1 MTRIAGFIVSHN
13 KRVLAATVLVTLL
26 AAAVLFRISFN
37 ADIAEFMAEGS
48 ESGAEYAA
56 LQEKYGTGDPVN
68 VLLSLPEDGSLEDGS
83 FQDRAGRAGLRDFR
97 DALAGVEGAD
107 SVTSVLS
114 APQSARG
121 LFLSENGRHT
131 LLQVVTTGSEVELA
145 RNLNEFAE
153 GDPPGG
159 FDITLTGN
167 PMIFAR
173 VLGMLTW
180 FLLVIP
186 PLVVVMLLGVFYA
199 NIGDRRLTILAVL
212 PAFLGSVWTFGLI
225 SGLGIR
231 IDIVTVIVPIFVIV
245 MGSADGL
252 HFVTHFQEEVVRTE
266 DPTERVATTLRQ
278 VGIPMILTSI
288 STAAGFLSLLATGVR
303 PMQQL
308 GVFTAAG
315 ILFAGVISFF
325 SLPAM
330 LSRLEIS
337 SQARRALMGPR
348 LTRVIKALAPRRWVA
363 GVLAL
368 GIVVFAL
375 VFIPRLAVDTDQLFF
390 FKDDDPIREDFSR
403 VEELFGGATPL
414 VGEFVLDPGAGFAQL
429 QEISAV
435 SREMEEL
442 PGVRRVFSPADV
454 AAGAAP
460 EEVRGLFSGSS
471 AGAETSSLLSS
482 MVSSDGMRFV
492 LLPGDFS
499 TEDLRSWLD
508 FAAGQEEIRTL
519 TGMPVLWDEMAR
531 LVLQAQLRSLGAAF
545 FLVLVMLFVA
555 YRRVRQTVVSL
566 IPLSL
571 TILMLLG
578 FLATSGIQLNL
589 ITAIASSIVLG
600 VGIDYA
606 IHLVAA
612 IDWAREEGEG
622 YVLRAIDKAG
632 RPIVANAL
640 GIAVGLTALWLSPFK
655 FHGHISMIMWV
666 SMITAALTALLVIP
680 ALTERAGLSGGRGG
694 EP

>member
-1 MTRIAGFIVSHN
+1 
-13 KRVLAATVLVTLL
+13 LAATVLVTLV
-26 AAAVLFRISFN
+26 AAALLFRISFN

-48 ESGAEYAA
+48 ESGAQYAA
-56 LQEKYGTGDPVN
+56 LQEKYDTGDPVN
-68 VLLSLPEDGSLEDGS
+68 VLLSLPEGESQERESQGGESPQAGS
-83 FQDRAGRAGLRDFR
+83 FRDPAERAILRDFR
-97 DALAGVEGAD
+97 DALAEVEGAD
-107 SVTSVLS
+107 IVMSVLS
-114 APQSARG
+114 APQPAQS
-121 LFLSENGRHT
+121 LFLSEDGRHT
-131 LLQVVTTGSEVELA
+131 LLQILTAGSEVDLA
-145 RNLNEFAE
+145 RNLNDFVE
-153 GDPPGG
+153 GDPPGD

-186 PLVVVMLLGVFYA
+186 PLVVIMLLLTFYA
-199 NIGDRRLTILAVL
+199 NIGDRRLTILAVV

-231 IDIVTVIVPIFVIV
+231 IDIVTIIVPIFVIV

-278 VGIPMILTSI
+278 VGTPMVLTSI

-315 ILFAGVISFF
+315 IVFAGVISFF
-325 SLPAM
+325 SLPAL
-330 LSRLEIS
+330 LSRLELE
-337 SQARRALMGPR
+337 SQPR
-348 LTRVIKALAPRRWVA
+348 KVLVGSWLTGMIKSLAVRRWVA

-368 GIVVFAL
+368 GIVVFGL
-375 VFIPRLAVDTDQLFF
+375 IFIPRLAVDTDQLFF
-390 FKDDDPIREDFSR
+390 FKDDDPIRQDFAR
-403 VEELFGGATPL
+403 MEELFGGATPL
-414 VGEFVLDPGAGFAQL
+414 VGEFVLDPGAGFGQL
-429 QEISAV
+429 QEISRV

-442 PGVRRVFSPADV
+442 PGVQRVFSPADV
-454 AAGAAP
+454 IAGVSP
-460 EEVRGLFSGSS
+460 EEVAGLLSGSS
-471 AGAETSSLLSS
+471 AGSEGSSLLSS
-482 MVSSDGMRFV
+482 MVSSDGVRFV

-508 FAAGQEEIRTL
+508 FAAAHEEIRVL

-531 LVLQAQLRSLGAAF
+531 LVLQAQVRSLGAAF
-545 FLVLVMLFVA
+545 ALVLLMLFVA

-566 IPLSL
+566 LPLSL
-571 TILMLLG
+571 TIIMLLG
-578 FLATSGIQLNL
+578 FLAASGIQLNL

-612 IDWAREEGEG
+612 IDWARREGDG

-666 SMITAALTALLVIP
+666 SMTTAALTALLIIP
-680 ALTERAGLSGGRGG
+680 ALSERAGLFGGDG
-694 EP
+694 

>member
-1 MTRIAGFIVSHN
+1 
-13 KRVLAATVLVTLL
+13 
-26 AAAVLFRISFN
+26 
-37 ADIAEFMAEGS
+37 MAEGS
-48 ESGAEYAA
+48 ESGAQYAA
-56 LQEKYGTGDPVN
+56 LQEKYDTGDPVN
-68 VLLSLPEDGSLEDGS
+68 VLLSLPEGESQERESQGGESPQAGS
-83 FQDRAGRAGLRDFR
+83 FRDQTKGERLSDFR
-97 DALAGVEGAD
+97 DALAEVEGAD
-107 SVTSVLS
+107 SVMSVLS
-114 APQSARG
+114 APQPAQS
-121 LFLSENGRHT
+121 LFLSEDGRHT
-131 LLQVVTTGSEVELA
+131 LLQVFTAGSEVDLA
-145 RNLNEFAE
+145 RNLNDFVE
-153 GDPPGG
+153 GDPPGD

-186 PLVVVMLLGVFYA
+186 PLVVIMLLLTFYA
-199 NIGDRRLTILAVL
+199 NIGDRRLTILAVV

-231 IDIVTVIVPIFVIV
+231 IDIVTIIVPIFVIV

-278 VGIPMILTSI
+278 VGTPMVLTSI

-315 ILFAGVISFF
+315 IVFAGVISFF
-325 SLPAM
+325 SLPAL
-330 LSRLEIS
+330 LSRLELE
-337 SQARRALMGPR
+337 SQPR
-348 LTRVIKALAPRRWVA
+348 KVLVGSWLTGMIKSLAVRRWVA

-368 GIVVFAL
+368 GIVVFSL
-375 VFIPRLAVDTDQLFF
+375 IFIPRLAVDTDQLFF
-390 FKDDDPIREDFSR
+390 FKDDDPIRQDFAR
-403 VEELFGGATPL
+403 MEELFGGATPL
-414 VGEFVLDPGAGFAQL
+414 VGEFALDPGAGIGQL
-429 QEISAV
+429 EEISRI
-435 SREMEEL
+435 SKQMEEL

-454 AAGAAP
+454 IAGASP
-460 EEVRGLFSGSS
+460 EEVVGLLSGSS
-471 AGAETSSLLSS
+471 AGSEGSSLLSS
-482 MVSSDGMRFV
+482 MVSSDGVRFV

-508 FAAGQEEIRTL
+508 FAAAHEEIRVL

-531 LVLQAQLRSLGAAF
+531 LVLL
-545 FLVLVMLFVA
+545 MLFVA

-566 IPLSL
+566 LPLSF
-571 TILMLLG
+571 TIIMLLG
-578 FLATSGIQLNL
+578 FLAASGIQLNL

-612 IDWAREEGEG
+612 IDWARREGDG

-666 SMITAALTALLVIP
+666 SMTTAALTALLIIP
-680 ALTERAGLSGGRGG
+680 ALSERAGLFGGDG
-694 EP
+694 